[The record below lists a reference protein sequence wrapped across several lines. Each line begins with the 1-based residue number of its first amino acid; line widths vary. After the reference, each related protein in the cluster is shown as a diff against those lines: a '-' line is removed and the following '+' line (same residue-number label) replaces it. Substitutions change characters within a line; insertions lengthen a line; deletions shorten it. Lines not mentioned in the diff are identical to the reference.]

1 MPLSFDINLEDFAS
15 EITAEQHSGMN
26 LQASEEGRLIRSN
39 LRDLREEARRL
50 ERRADEG
57 DESEGG
63 WAAARSIWTQL
74 RDQSLEVLL
83 KQSKDLDVAA
93 LLAEAA
99 CRTDGF
105 AGLKASFEA
114 IGVLIEAYWD
124 DLYPIPDP
132 EDGVTDS
139 NLIVEERVLPLQR
152 LAGVESEGLL
162 VPGILHIPLTAGRSD
177 ECYGLCHWR
186 SSRELV
192 GEDSEEKIQLA
203 VDRGAVSPTQFEQVV
218 AETDLGQITTTYQEL
233 LAAKETWEMLTTVL
247 SEISEGVAVVPA
259 SQIRD
264 LFEECIDAIKT
275 FAPAAIPQD
284 TSANSDGQKVSVD
297 GQEEGEGESGGLY
310 PTNREDAF
318 QRLERIADYFEK
330 HDPHSLVAAQ
340 IRNIVKLGRLPRG
353 EYYKQLLRDETAL
366 GLLFRAAGMDDQIQD
381 SGDGY

>member
-1 MPLSFDINLEDFAS
+1 M
-15 EITAEQHSGMN
+15 
-26 LQASEEGRLIRSN
+26 
-39 LRDLREEARRL
+39 
-50 ERRADEG
+50 
-57 DESEGG
+57 
-63 WAAARSIWTQL
+63 
-74 RDQSLEVLL
+74 
-83 KQSKDLDVAA
+83 
-93 LLAEAA
+93 
-99 CRTDGF
+99 
-105 AGLKASFEA
+105 
-114 IGVLIEAYWD
+114 
-124 DLYPIPDP
+124 YPIPDP
-132 EDGVTDS
+132 EDNVTDS
-139 NLIVEERVLPLQR
+139 NLIIEERVLPLQR

-177 ECYGLCHWR
+177 EGYGLCHWR

-192 GEDSEEKIQLA
+192 GEESEEKIQLA

-247 SEISEGVAVVPA
+247 SEISEGAAVVPA

-284 TSANSDGQKVSVD
+284 TPADSDGQKASVD

>member
-1 MPLSFDINLEDFAS
+1 MPLSFAIDLEDFAS

-74 RDQSLEVLL
+74 RDQSLDVLRT
-83 KQSKDLDVAA
+83 QSKDLDVAA
-93 LLAEAA
+93 LLAEAS

-105 AGLKASFEA
+105 AGLKVSFEVM
-114 IGVLIEAYWD
+114 GVLIEAFWD

-132 EDGVTDS
+132 EDGVTDV
-139 NLIVEERVLPLQR
+139 NLIIEERVLPIQR

-162 VPGILHIPLTAGRSD
+162 VPGILHIPLTTGRSD
-177 ECYGLCHWR
+177 QFYGLCHWR

-192 GEDSEEKIQLA
+192 GEESEEKIQLA
-203 VDRGAVSPTQFEQVV
+203 VDRGAVSPTEFEQVV
-218 AETDLGQITTTYQEL
+218 AETDVGQITVIYQEI

-247 SEISEGVAVVPA
+247 SEVSEGVAVVPA

-264 LFEECIDAIKT
+264 LFEECVDAIKT

-284 TSANSDGQKVSVD
+284 TSANSDAQAGSVD
-297 GQEEGEGESGGLY
+297 GQEESEGGSGGLY

-318 QRLERIADYFEK
+318 QRLERIADYFET

-366 GLLFRAAGMDDQIQD
+366 GLLFRAAGMDDQIPD

>member
-139 NLIVEERVLPLQR
+139 NLIIEERVLPLQR

-192 GEDSEEKIQLA
+192 GEESEEK
-203 VDRGAVSPTQFEQVV
+203 
-218 AETDLGQITTTYQEL
+218 Y
-233 LAAKETWEMLTTVL
+233 
-247 SEISEGVAVVPA
+247 
-259 SQIRD
+259 
-264 LFEECIDAIKT
+264 
-275 FAPAAIPQD
+275 
-284 TSANSDGQKVSVD
+284 N
-297 GQEEGEGESGGLY
+297 
-310 PTNREDAF
+310 
-318 QRLERIADYFEK
+318 
-330 HDPHSLVAAQ
+330 
-340 IRNIVKLGRLPRG
+340 
-353 EYYKQLLRDETAL
+353 
-366 GLLFRAAGMDDQIQD
+366 
-381 SGDGY
+381 